1 MDYIWRKLRSE
12 SVLRTPHYGVK
23 LDKLRHPHGHEV
35 DYYVIEH
42 PRQATGVVAVDTAGR
57 VLLVQQWRHP
67 VQKLLWSLPAGGMEE
82 GETPEVSIARE
93 LREETGYAAEKFERL
108 YSYHPNPATTTQ
120 TFHLFLASGLSEVT
134 PRLPGEI
141 HDVRWFDRA
150 EIDGMLLRGELMDGL
165 TLVGILTW
173 LRRLPNL

>member
-1 MDYIWRKLRSE
+1 M
-12 SVLRTPHYGVK
+12 
-23 LDKLRHPHGHEV
+23 
-35 DYYVIEH
+35 
-42 PRQATGVVAVDTAGR
+42 AVDTAGR